1 MIPFVSLWS
10 RRLWP
15 YVTLAGIAAALMLAI
30 AGARGRHGVAALE
43 AAHRATAAAEV
54 VVRIADTVFR
64 HDTVVAQRA
73 VTVYRTARDTVLQH
87 LTDTVRVKTAFAAA
101 DNALALDSTAI
112 ASAARSI
119 SAHVVLEGALRTELA
134 IAMRLRAP
142 RYQVSSLAGVDVGS
156 GVPITGLETS
166 VRLAEHWAVVGRL
179 EKRWEAGS
187 STRRSVL
194 ARYTF

>member
-1 MIPFVSLWS
+1 MIPFVTLWS

-43 AAHRATAAAEV
+43 AAHQATVTAAAVTAAAE
-54 VVRIADTVFR
+54 TVFV
-64 HDTVVAQRA
+64 HDTVPLRA
-73 VTVYRTARDTVLQH
+73 ARASYREARDSAIAHPVDVARATQ
-87 LTDTVRVKTAFAAA
+87 AFAQA

-119 SAHVVLEGALRTELA
+119 TAHVVLEGALRTELA

-142 RYQVSSLAGVDVGS
+142 RYRLSSTAGVDVGS

-166 VRLAEHWAVVGRL
+166 VRLSEHWAVVGRL
-179 EKRWEAGS
+179 EKRWETGS
-187 STRRSVL
+187 PTRRYVV
-194 ARYTF
+194 AQYTF